1 MADYYSFLNYIA
13 FVILYI
19 ICLYFVSQDFSEI
32 IGFYILFIIHT
43 ASTIFIGKDIV
54 NVFSG
59 GSISNPASMIS
70 ILLLGVVMAGLS
82 CNFVSLI
89 LIMLMLSNLQTK
101 FDASRGTPLRLPD
114 KYRNEL
120 NEFKLNL
127 INTFIISL
135 IILLC
140 YYFGYSIVNVDLV
153 SLFKNFSRDEVIKL
167 LPGIVLLGISYLI
180 IHYSIRQVN
189 IATSLSKLRHRQLL
203 NRPGEI
209 KN

>member
-101 FDASRGTPLRLPD
+101 FDRILSICHAPLASW
-114 KYRNEL
+114 
-120 NEFKLNL
+120 
-127 INTFIISL
+127 
-135 IILLC
+135 
-140 YYFGYSIVNVDLV
+140 
-153 SLFKNFSRDEVIKL
+153 
-167 LPGIVLLGISYLI
+167 
-180 IHYSIRQVN
+180 
-189 IATSLSKLRHRQLL
+189 RHNCETMALMPRTASAARAVKKVQS
-203 NRPGEI
+203 NPSG
-209 KN
+209 